1 MGYGGNKQNCTVVSL
16 TDGREVLV
24 SYQTPVAAFIPGRGY
39 VASETKW
46 SQTTSRHVNDYAPG
60 AARIPDAEFLAL
72 IAPMGGGRR

>member
-1 MGYGGNKQNCTVVSL
+1 MAKNCTTVTL

-39 VASETKW
+39 VRSAQSW
-46 SQTTSRHVNDYAPG
+46 SRTTSKHVSQYCGKPG
-60 AARIPDAEFLAL
+60 QGCTVVSDAEFCTL

>member
-1 MGYGGNKQNCTVVSL
+1 MAQNCTTVAL

-39 VASETKW
+39 VRSAESW
-46 SQTTSRHVNDYAPG
+46 SRTTSKHVSQYCGKPG
-60 AARIPDAEFLAL
+60 QGNTVVPDAEFLQL